1 MIATHPPLRIENY
14 ENDLA
19 ERSVYY
25 YIVLTPVFW
34 ALGVLIPLGILLV
47 LWLTLRAPIKA
58 WATDGLFLAWALVAA
73 AQGVSVIFNC
83 ADTGSVLGCVARRLP
98 SSVVIG
104 WLVLGMALFVGR
116 HYRLVTPRTI
126 RAVAVLGAWLF
137 AFGIVSLFLYFVVG
151 MPRLIVASPLASL
164 VPSDL
169 PAVQFH
175 LTMTFFASEPFL
187 GREWPRLTLFY
198 PWPVALSFTGI
209 AIVLISLQERALLW
223 RLLGVL
229 GGILA
234 IATSLSRA
242 GYVIFFA
249 CLGILFWLKLERG
262 LRWLFAIAGLGLV
275 VLAIAAEPG
284 LLNITDVLY
293 DRFTSARAGSSS
305 ARHLVYEA
313 SYDAFL
319 ERPITG
325 HGWPGPYLHPKIPI
339 PLGSHSTFYGV
350 LYTGGLITIV
360 PLFLAAIVT
369 VGRLFLRAQ
378 DRGSHARVAFLIVF
392 SLTVIAYGEGVYS
405 FIIPVLP
412 AFLWV
417 GGTIAE
423 EKRAQLPFFST
434 TPP

>member
-1 MIATHPPLRIENY
+1 MIATHPPLGIDSY

-25 YIVLTPVFW
+25 YVVLTPVFW
-34 ALGVLIPLGILLV
+34 ALGVLVPLGILLV

-58 WATDGLFLAWALVAA
+58 WASDGLFLAWALVAA
-73 AQGVSVIFNC
+73 AQGVSVMVNC
-83 ADTGSVLGCVARRLP
+83 ADAGGVLGCTARRLP

-116 HYRLVTPRTI
+116 HYRLLTPTII
-126 RAVAVLGAWLF
+126 RAVTVLGAWLL
-137 AFGIVSLFLYFVVG
+137 AFGIVSMILYFVVG

-175 LTMTFFASEPFL
+175 LTMTFFAGEPFL

-209 AIVLISLQERALLW
+209 AIFLISMQERAFFW
-223 RLLGVL
+223 RLLGML

-249 CLGILFWLKLERG
+249 CLGILFWLKLEQG
-262 LRWLFAIAGLGLV
+262 LRWLVALAGLGLV
-275 VLAIAAEPG
+275 ILAVAAEPG

-313 SYDAFL
+313 SFNAFL
-319 ERPITG
+319 ERPMTG
-325 HGWPGPYLHPKIPI
+325 YGWPGPYLHPNIPI

-360 PLFLAAIVT
+360 PLFLAGMLT
-369 VGRLFLRAQ
+369 LGRLFLRAQ
-378 DRGSHARVAFLIVF
+378 NRGSHARVAFLIIL
-392 SLTVIAYGEGVYS
+392 SLAVIAYGEGVYS

-417 GGTIAE
+417 GGTMADE
-423 EKRAQLPFFST
+423 QRVPLPFFSARA
-434 TPP
+434 P